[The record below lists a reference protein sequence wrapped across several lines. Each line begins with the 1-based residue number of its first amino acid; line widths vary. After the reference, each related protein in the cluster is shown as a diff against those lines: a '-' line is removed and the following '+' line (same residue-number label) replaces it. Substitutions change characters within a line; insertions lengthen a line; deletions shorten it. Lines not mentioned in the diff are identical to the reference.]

1 VQKYIPLAYKSQA
14 QGMEDRFS
22 QNFNKL
28 YYSIGEVADL
38 FGVNAS
44 LIRFWEKEFDAIKPK
59 KNAKGNRKFT
69 PKDIEALQQI
79 YDLVKVKGFTLE
91 GAKKA
96 LSSKSKTVDLV
107 LVSVAEI
114 PQENVNLN
122 LVREKLMGV
131 REKLMGMK
139 VTSTPLSDHDSAQFQ
154 PFKNQDQEN

>member
-1 VQKYIPLAYKSQA
+1 
-14 QGMEDRFS
+14 MEERFS

-69 PKDIEALQQI
+69 PKDIEVLQRI
-79 YDLVKVKGFTLE
+79 YDLVKVRGFTLD

-96 LSSKSKTVDLV
+96 LSSKNKQDEDFSTATSETTKDNIDLALVKT
-107 LVSVAEI
+107 
-114 PQENVNLN
+114 
-122 LVREKLMGV
+122 KLMGV
-131 REKLMGMK
+131 KEKLKGMK
-139 VTSTPLSDHDSAQFQ
+139 VTSTPLSDHDSAQ
-154 PFKNQDQEN
+154 

>member
-1 VQKYIPLAYKSQA
+1 MQKYIPLAYKSQA

-44 LIRFWEKEFDAIKPK
+44 LIRFWEKEFDAIRPK

-69 PKDIEALQQI
+69 PKDIEVLQRI
-79 YDLVKVKGFTLE
+79 YDLVKVKGFTLD

-96 LSSKSKTVDLV
+96 LSSKNKEEDSIPLSNTDDEQNPHDL
-107 LVSVAEI
+107 
-114 PQENVNLN
+114 QWMQ
-122 LVREKLMGV
+122 EKLLRVKAG
-131 REKLMGMK
+131 LLAIK
-139 VTSTPLSDHDSAQFQ
+139 VTSTPLSDQVSAQ
-154 PFKNQDQEN
+154 